1 MGVIGDILGTPL
13 GYLMKFCYDI
23 INNYGLAIIVFTL
36 LTKVVLFP
44 ISLLV
49 QKNSIKMI
57 KIKPKLDALKY
68 RYVDDKDALLDAQH
82 DLFKKEKYNPF
93 AGTIPL
99 LLQLPLIFGLIDVV
113 YRPLKHILHFSPD
126 VINAFIAKTQEITM
140 LTELGS
146 SPGACRH

>member
-82 DLFKKEKYNPF
+82 DLFKKEKYNPSSF
-93 AGTIPL
+93 AASADFWPNRCRL
-99 LLQLPLIFGLIDVV
+99 SAAKAYF
-113 YRPLKHILHFSPD
+113 
-126 VINAFIAKTQEITM
+126 AFFTRCDKRLYCKDAGDNHVDRAW
-140 LTELGS
+140 LVA
-146 SPGACRH
+146 GACRH

>member
-99 LLQLPLIFGLIDVV
+99 LLQLPLIFWPNRCRLSAAKA
-113 YRPLKHILHFSPD
+113 YF
-126 VINAFIAKTQEITM
+126 AFFTRCDKRLYCKDAGDNHVDRAW
-140 LTELGS
+140 LVA
-146 SPGACRH
+146 GACRH

>member
-49 QKNSIKMI
+49 QKN
-57 KIKPKLDALKY
+57 
-68 RYVDDKDALLDAQH
+68 
-82 DLFKKEKYNPF
+82 
-93 AGTIPL
+93 
-99 LLQLPLIFGLIDVV
+99 
-113 YRPLKHILHFSPD
+113 
-126 VINAFIAKTQEITM
+126 
-140 LTELGS
+140 
-146 SPGACRH
+146 

>member
-1 MGVIGDILGTPL
+1 MT
-13 GYLMKFCYDI
+13 F
-23 INNYGLAIIVFTL
+23 
-36 LTKVVLFP
+36 
-44 ISLLV
+44 
-49 QKNSIKMI
+49 
-57 KIKPKLDALKY
+57 LK
-68 RYVDDKDALLDAQH
+68 RRSTT
-82 DLFKKEKYNPF
+82 PF

-146 SPGACRH
+146 SPELVVIKNVLNPANHEAYMSLSNGALSGVDVGGLINKMHSAGHELFGV